1 MKTTEQAKS
10 FIKKYGVSSISYNEM
25 EEIINQLGFKIR
37 KYDSMSGSSM
47 QLLDKLKL
55 RDYALTKNCFAYSCG
70 NLKLVFIKDFI
81 SANNGAALLLHEIG
95 HIVMGHISDTGL
107 VDENIQYEEDANEF
121 AFTVKTQL
129 ARNKSIRKVKT
140 AIASVFAVAL
150 SATIFFTGYKLLMPG
165 NNASSDSGITDSS
178 SLPEISQN
186 DNTSSETAEEDIS
199 SQEAESKPETTTTEP
214 KKPKTTTTTTAIPS
228 TTIPPET
235 AQPYENGVEEVYY
248 VTKSG
253 TKYHTA
259 DCYYVS
265 NRATIAL
272 PLSGLEE
279 LGYTPC
285 SHCIR

>member
-1 MKTTEQAKS
+1 MKTTEQAKL
-10 FIKKYGVSSISYNEM
+10 FIGKYGVSSISYNEM

-81 SANNGAALLLHEIG
+81 SANNGATLLLHEIG

-107 VDENIQYEEDANEF
+107 VDENIQCEEDANEF
-121 AFTVKTQL
+121 AFTVKAQL

-150 SATIFFTGYKLLMPG
+150 SATIFFTGYKLLMPV

-199 SQEAESKPETTTTEP
+199 SQETESKPETTTSMSAELN
-214 KKPKTTTTTTAIPS
+214 KSKTTTTPS
-228 TTIPPET
+228 TTIPPKTERS
-235 AQPYENGVEEVYY
+235 YENIVEEEMYY
-248 VTKSG
+248 ITRSG
-253 TKYHTA
+253 TKYHTE

-265 NRATIAL
+265 DRAKTAV
-272 PLSGLEE
+272 PLSE
-279 LGYTPC
+279 LKEMGYTPC
-285 SHCIR
+285 SYCIK